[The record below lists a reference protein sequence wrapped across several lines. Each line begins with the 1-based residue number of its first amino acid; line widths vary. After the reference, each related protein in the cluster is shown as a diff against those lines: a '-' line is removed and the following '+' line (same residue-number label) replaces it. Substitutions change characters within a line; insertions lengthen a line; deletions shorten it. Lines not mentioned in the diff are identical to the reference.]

1 MKERIITANTIAM
14 SKVVSRKQ
22 RVSANLL
29 RRLLNDNLGKVC
41 SLRSQGNIMHPLKR
55 SRSGN
60 PTVPDLT
67 GNVFMFRGH
76 YCCYLFSAAQL
87 VRADCCCVDFEN
99 KHDNLLFYWGQHAS
113 QKGDSTLGACV
124 APGWGVCYLSDE
136 RFDFELYE
144 AVFGFRNLLI
154 NVRVARL

>member
-60 PTVPDLT
+60 PKVPDLT
-67 GNVFMFRGH
+67 GNVFIFRGH
-76 YCCYLFSAAQL
+76 YCCDLFSAAQL
-87 VRADCCCVDFEN
+87 VRADGCCVDFEN
-99 KHDNLLFYWGQHAS
+99 KHDNLLFI
-113 QKGDSTLGACV
+113 GDNTPPKKEIPPWERVSPPVGVFDIYAMRGLISSFKKPFLGFVTC
-124 APGWGVCYLSDE
+124 S
-136 RFDFELYE
+136 
-144 AVFGFRNLLI
+144 
-154 NVRVARL
+154 

>member
-1 MKERIITANTIAM
+1 MAAFVVGSETGKEAAARMKERIITANTIAM

-76 YCCYLFSAAQL
+76 YCCDLFSAAQL
-87 VRADCCCVDFEN
+87 VRADGCCVDFEN
-99 KHDNLLFYWGQHAS
+99 KHDNLLL
-113 QKGDSTLGACV
+113 LGATRLPKRRFPLGSVC
-124 APGWGVCYLSDE
+124 APGWGICCLSDE
-136 RFDFELYE
+136 RFDFEL
-144 AVFGFRNLLI
+144 
-154 NVRVARL
+154 